1 MSAAPHWVQL
11 AMSPVSHED
20 GSQVQSPR
28 GRLGSGVA
36 VQRKDTEVGGEG
48 LETHLA
54 HLENEVV
61 GARLAFRT
69 IVERSSNA
77 LLLHRDGRVVQVNT
91 ACAALLGY
99 PSAGDLLGRDMTSLV
114 HPFDLVAMQERLLAT
129 HPVGAPAPVVSMRLV
144 RRDGKELAVQASA
157 TALLVD
163 GIPSVLIAASDLT
176 EPRIDVKALQADRMT
191 ALGTLAAG
199 VAHEVNNPLGFTV
212 ANVAFALE
220 ELSRMETEL
229 MPTEDEPNG
238 TTEARLAG
246 VRLRMPPVLEA
257 LQEARQGSE
266 RVRLVVRDLKMF
278 GGRDAARAVDV
289 DVRRVIES
297 SINMAYSAIR
307 HRARL
312 VKDYRAAPTVAG
324 NEGRLAQVFLN
335 LLVNAAEAIR
345 EGDPEREEIRVVLA
359 ADPAGWCVVEVS
371 DTGRGIAPEHLA
383 GVFDPFFS
391 TKPGSGTGL
400 GLSICQAVVVGMGGD
415 IAVESRLAKGT
426 TFRVTL
432 PIAKDETPPSRGKRP
447 SIRLTRRARVLVIDD
462 EPMMA
467 RAVQRM
473 LASEHDV
480 EAMTDPM
487 SAVERLR
494 GGARYDVIL
503 CDLMMPMMSGMD
515 VYDAILA
522 IDEGQAQAMVFM
534 TGGAYTPRAAEFLES
549 VGNPH
554 LEKPLDRAALHAV
567 LRGQI
572 SP

>member
-1 MSAAPHWVQL
+1 
-11 AMSPVSHED
+11 
-20 GSQVQSPR
+20 
-28 GRLGSGVA
+28 
-36 VQRKDTEVGGEG
+36 VGGVG
-48 LETHLA
+48 LEIHVA
-54 HLENEVV
+54 NLENELA

-69 IVERSSNA
+69 VVERSSNA

-99 PSAGDLLGRDMTSLV
+99 ATADDLLGRDVTTLV

-129 HPVGAPAPVVSMRLV
+129 HPAGTPAPVRNMRLL

-163 GIPSVLIAASDLT
+163 GIPSVLIAASDLA
-176 EPRIDVKALQADRMT
+176 EPNRIDVKALQADRMA

-229 MPTEDEPNG
+229 MPTEDEPSG

-278 GGRDAARAVDV
+278 GGGDAARAVDV

-297 SINMAYSAIR
+297 SISMAYSAIR

-312 VKDYRAAPTVAG
+312 VKEYRAAPTVAG

-335 LLVNAAEAIR
+335 LFVNAAEAIR

-359 ADPAGWCVVEVS
+359 ADASGWCVVEVS
-371 DTGRGIAPEHLA
+371 DTGRGIAPEHLV

-400 GLSICQAVVVGMGGD
+400 GLSICHTIVVGMGGD
-415 IAVESRLAKGT
+415 ISVDSRLAKGT
-426 TFRVTL
+426 TFRITL
-432 PIAKDETPPSRGKRP
+432 PIVKDETPPSRIQRP
-447 SIRLTRRARVLVIDD
+447 SIRPARRARVLVIDD

-480 EAMTDPM
+480 EAMTDPV

-503 CDLMMPMMSGMD
+503 CDLMMPMLTGMD

-522 IDEGQAQAMVFM
+522 IDEGQAQGMVFM
-534 TGGAYTPRAAEFLES
+534 TGGAYTPRAAEFLQS